1 MKKKIILSVL
11 LLLSFSLIVSCKKS
25 DQISHKINLPFDA
38 RPFSV
43 NNTSFNESTL
53 RKKLL
58 HAIYMA
64 QKVSEQADADKIV
77 PEDFEDIND
86 DVNYNY
92 NFSKLIV
99 SYADREELYYI
110 PEGINKN
117 DLLSALSLKLESGK
131 SWVWKSD
138 IKKRQTAYLIETSS
152 TEVLVNEKLFS
163 STVTNSL
170 SEIYPFQIIEISL
183 QVAMATPTF
192 SSVAKRSHI
201 PNCRD
206 YESPDVCYCEYAK
219 TIPNGSYSS
228 FSNISKPSVTGTWS
242 SNQTSQPLTFQ
253 LQNNILKTV
262 VSADVAQ
269 TEKKVFKIEFPSSE
283 GFQFVS
289 VPNNCGR
296 WIPNEAFN
304 LANQFQYKMEFKVI
318 GASETLETFGAM
330 PTQI

>member
-1 MKKKIILSVL
+1 MKKNSILSVL
-11 LLLSFSLIVSCKKS
+11 FLLTFSLVVSCKKS
-25 DQISHKINLPFDA
+25 PQTSHKINLPFDA
-38 RPFSV
+38 RPFSI
-43 NNTSFNESTL
+43 NNTSFNESIL

-58 HAIYMA
+58 HAIYIA
-64 QKVSEQADADKIV
+64 QKVSVQADADKIV
-77 PEDFEDIND
+77 PEDLEDIHD

-110 PEGINKN
+110 PEGIDKK

-170 SEIYPFQIIEISL
+170 SEIYPFQTIEISL
-183 QVAMATPTF
+183 QVSKSIPIFT
-192 SSVAKRSHI
+192 SVAKRSRF

-228 FSNISKPSVTGTWS
+228 FSNISKPSITGTWS
-242 SNQTSQPLTFQ
+242 SNQTAQPLTFQ

-262 VSADVAQ
+262 IPADATL

-289 VPNNCGR
+289 VPNNCGS
-296 WIPNEAFN
+296 WIPNETFN
-304 LANQFQYKMEFKVI
+304 LTNQFQYKMEFKVI
-318 GASETLETFGAM
+318 GASETLESFGTM
-330 PTQI
+330 PEQI